1 MSGLRLALERLGQSI
16 STTSKLL
23 LLLRKVKQQS
33 TRADG
38 SVAISAIFFV
48 NAFAVVQVA
57 LF

>member
-38 SVAISAIFFV
+38 SVAISVIFFV